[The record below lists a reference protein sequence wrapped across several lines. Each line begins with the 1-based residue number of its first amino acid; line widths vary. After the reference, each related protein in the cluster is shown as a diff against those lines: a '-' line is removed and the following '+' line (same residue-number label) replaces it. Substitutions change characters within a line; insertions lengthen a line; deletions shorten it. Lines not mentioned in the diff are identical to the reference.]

1 MTLANSIIVTYF
13 TCLIFLGYRFL
24 IDTGAEISV
33 LPPTTSERRSGK
45 NSLSLQAANNSV
57 IATYGQRSLTL
68 NLGLRRPFRWV
79 FILADVRNPIIGADF
94 LRSHNLLVD
103 MRNKHLIDSV
113 TQLQVQGLSLC
124 KPPDVTQ
131 LRTYQPTFHN
141 EFNALLRQFPEV
153 TQPSTSDTPVK
164 HNTFHHIFT
173 TGPPVVH
180 VLEDYLLRS
189 SRLLKLS
196 LITCYSLELSG
207 LHPVTGLHH
216 YTWSLKSPLM
226 TGDHVETIASL
237 IVILQLIDT
246 LYRQFRILQQGK
258 TLFSKLDLVRA
269 FHQIPV
275 APEDIHK
282 TAVTTPFGLFE
293 FV

>member
-1 MTLANSIIVTYF
+1 MTLANSIIVAYF
-13 TCLIFLGYRFL
+13 TCLIFLGYCFL

-94 LRSHNLLVD
+94 QRSHNLLVD
-103 MRNKHLIDSV
+103 MRNKRLIDSV

-131 LRTYQPTFHN
+131 LHTYQPTFHN
-141 EFNALLRQFPEV
+141 EFDALLCQFPEV

-164 HNTFHHIFT
+164 QHFSSYFHYRTSHCYT
-173 TGPPVVH
+173 
-180 VLEDYLLRS
+180 S
-189 SRLLKLS
+189 SK
-196 LITCYSLELSG
+196 
-207 LHPVTGLHH
+207 
-216 YTWSLKSPLM
+216 
-226 TGDHVETIASL
+226 TIS
-237 IVILQLIDT
+237 
-246 LYRQFRILQQGK
+246 
-258 TLFSKLDLVRA
+258 
-269 FHQIPV
+269 
-275 APEDIHK
+275 
-282 TAVTTPFGLFE
+282 
-293 FV
+293 